1 MEIIQLHLKHFGR
14 FTDYR
19 LDMHAGINIISGGNE
34 TGKSTLHAFI
44 RAMLYGITRNRSR
57 SLDEYQLRE
66 PWENPSWFA
75 GSMKLLYKGKI
86 YRIDRNF
93 SRREESVEVVCETD
107 GTKAEDPYA
116 AIRYFVGGLAE
127 EDFDNTVYIRQA
139 QAASGARLGERLRNC
154 MVNME
159 HTADTSLD
167 VSAAQEYLKKKKKGL
182 EKEKREALEEIE
194 RRIREMTQ
202 ESAYVN
208 RDMERLLEKR
218 LDENARKEEPLSF
231 ERVGD
236 VQTDAGPKAGQADQE
251 AGQGPET
258 KEPADQAHVQDAE
271 AAGHTESG
279 NVQDAEAAS
288 HTESG
293 RAQSAES
300 SGHAKSGSAS
310 GEQKADTE
318 DPAEST
324 EPEEREETDG
334 VLLPAAV
341 FLSFITAVLMIVCAV
356 ITTDNRMRYAAI
368 AGAVLVGIVAFSLLW
383 RILHPVSGEER
394 IRRRL
399 KREAFLNRHL
409 GFREDPDDPADRE
422 EAMRREQ
429 RARDQILRA
438 REEEARK
445 EQLREELR
453 RARIEKEL
461 ALREKEDT
469 EQRGRDVE
477 RIARAQVL
485 DREIS
490 LRRQK
495 LDELKEELEGLYRKK
510 AALAS
515 YDEEISAIEMALSR
529 IRELS
534 GSIYHESGA
543 GFEKEVSALLS
554 GLTDG
559 HYTRIA
565 LDDKNVVMLNTPDR
579 LLTLEQVSY
588 GTMQQVYFALR
599 LAAAGFLSGDSEV
612 PIILDE
618 PFAMYD
624 EKRLESA
631 LRILSGSARQ
641 VILFT
646 CQSRELDM
654 LSNMGLA

>member
-116 AIRYFVGGLAE
+116 AIRYFVGGLSE

-167 VSAAQEYLKKKKKGL
+167 VSAAQEYLKKKKKGI

-251 AGQGPET
+251 GGQGSETPEPAGQ
-258 KEPADQAHVQDAE
+258 AHAQDAE
-271 AAGHTESG
+271 AAGQGHA
-279 NVQDAEAAS
+279 QDAEAAS

-318 DPAEST
+318 DPAESA

-356 ITTDNRMRYAAI
+356 ITTDHRMRYAAI

-445 EQLREELR
+445 EQLREKLR

-495 LDELKEELEGLYRKK
+495 LDELKEELEGLYRNK